1 MWTLSS
7 VFCSGIRKRKEKE
20 LPLLTPSKKKRS
32 YFGNHNLMHVY
43 ATVFPQGIQFNT
55 LETIIEIKTCM
66 TGIQLSSHPIVGSTF
81 IKKNI
86 NIY

>member
-1 MWTLSS
+1 MDVFLQGKEGPTMSS

-20 LPLLTPSKKKRS
+20 LPLLTPSKNYG
-32 YFGNHNLMHVY
+32 YFGNHNLMLVY

-66 TGIQLSSHPIVGSTF
+66 TGIQLSSRW
-81 IKKNI
+81 I